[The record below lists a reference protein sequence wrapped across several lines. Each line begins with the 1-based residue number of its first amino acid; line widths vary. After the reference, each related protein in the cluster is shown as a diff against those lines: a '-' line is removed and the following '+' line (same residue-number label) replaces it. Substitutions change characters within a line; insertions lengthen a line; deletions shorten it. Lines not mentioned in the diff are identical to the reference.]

1 MDLAQA
7 TQLLNWLDEEHRRD
21 KALLLELR
29 QRLEAQSLEVADQA
43 RRIQE
48 LEGRLAQTQAQLS
61 KFNQIEEALRQL
73 REELI
78 LLVQN
83 HEEAH
88 RKADQERAKA
98 RQLERESLMR
108 AVNELRRDLEALL
121 PLPERLKGM
130 QEEDKRLADRL
141 AALHH
146 QLNALQRA
154 VNEHAEKF
162 TFAETQRINDQKKLG
177 QLQQDVLEIW
187 QRVESHSAKLELVEE
202 IARRNEQ
209 SIATLSVLREDL
221 RREYDQWVEAAKQ
234 REVARD
240 QLLQSWAQEM
250 KAFEELARRQ
260 RATLEQMHQYQ
271 EHVRQ
276 SLRQL
281 DQFKQEIDRAVNLI
295 AEKQRL
301 AEDRQR
307 QQLEEWVAEQEQRWR
322 KFELERQAKWNHLDV
337 RHEEVVARV
346 KALEE
351 YRQESGDRMAQL
363 ARELMAIQEEYRSK
377 ILELWRLQEQVL
389 AAEVEAVRRRFQMV
403 AEELQRRVGD
413 E

>member
-1 MDLAQA
+1 MDLTQA
-7 TQLLNWLDEEHRRD
+7 TQLLTWLDEEHRRD

-29 QRLEAQSLEVADQA
+29 QRVEAQYLEITDQA

-48 LEGRLAQTQAQLS
+48 LEGRLAQTQTQLT
-61 KFNQIEEALRQL
+61 KFHQIEETLRQL

-78 LLVQN
+78 LLVQS

-121 PLPERLKGM
+121 PLPDRLKAM
-130 QEEDKRLADRL
+130 QEEDQRLADRL
-141 AALHH
+141 AALFP
-146 QLNALQRA
+146 QLNAVQRA
-154 VNEHAEKF
+154 VNEHGEKF

-187 QRVESHSAKLELVEE
+187 QRVESHSAKVELVEE

-209 SIATLSVLREDL
+209 NIATLAALREEL
-221 RREYDQWVEAAKQ
+221 RREYDRWVEAAKQ
-234 REVARD
+234 REAARD
-240 QLLQSWAQEM
+240 QILQKWAQELQ
-250 KAFEELARRQ
+250 AFEELARRQ
-260 RATLEQMHQYQ
+260 RATLEQIHQHR

-276 SLRQL
+276 ALRQL
-281 DQFKQEIDRAVNLI
+281 EEFKQEIERAVNLI

-307 QQLEEWVAEQEQRWR
+307 HQLEEWVAEQEQRWR

-337 RHEEVVARV
+337 RQEEVVARI
-346 KALEE
+346 KALES
-351 YRQESGDRMAQL
+351 YRQESSDRVAQL
-363 ARELMAIQEEYRSK
+363 ARELIALQEEYRAK
-377 ILELWRLQEQVL
+377 IVELWRIQEQVL

-403 AEELQRRVGD
+403 AEELQKRIGG